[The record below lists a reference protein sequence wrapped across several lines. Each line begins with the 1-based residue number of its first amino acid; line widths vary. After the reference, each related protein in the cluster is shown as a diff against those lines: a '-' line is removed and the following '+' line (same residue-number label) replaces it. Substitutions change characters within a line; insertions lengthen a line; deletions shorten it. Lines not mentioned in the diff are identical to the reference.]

1 MKRLDPGKF
10 GRLAALVLAALLSGG
25 CGIQNIVR
33 NSQAG
38 GSLAIRSQAEV
49 DTVLKG
55 GFKTGLYSYDDKNNL
70 TIVLLDG
77 SIDNPTQAVTIRL
90 FWAPRAGRTPIDA
103 SATNAT
109 VHYIVFTGD
118 TKQAG
123 VYSGAGFMFPDTE
136 IGGSRI
142 QAGVWDANLV
152 LSDRSERFN
161 DLLGQ
166 AKLEGSFS
174 ARRNDAETLHLVRQL
189 NILVR
194 ERLGYP
200 RLVMAR

>member
-1 MKRLDPGKF
+1 MKKHHR
-10 GRLAALVLAALLSGG
+10 RNAAWLTAVTLVALLSSG

-33 NSQAG
+33 NTRAG
-38 GSLAIRSQAEV
+38 GALAIRSQAEV

-70 TIVLLDG
+70 TVVLLDG
-77 SIDNPTQAVTIRL
+77 PIENPSQAVTIRL

-109 VHYIVFTGD
+109 VHYIVFTGES
-118 TKQAG
+118 KQAG
-123 VYSGAGFMFPDTE
+123 VYSGAGFLYPDTE
-136 IGGSRI
+136 VGGSRI

-152 LSDRSERFN
+152 LSDRSELFN

-166 AKLEGSFS
+166 AKLEGHFN
-174 ARRNDAETLHLVRQL
+174 ARRDDAETQNLVRQL

-194 ERLGYP
+194 DRLGYP